1 MKMWIGDPCYVL
13 TESQYEQVIDRDLY
27 CPEVDVDETF
37 TCVVYNTWGGDGT
50 FTDQNG
56 KEYIV
61 DSGQLCILPLECV
74 YHDPNRP
81 WLVDCGQVYD
91 DGDEN
96 WVNGFVDDHSEDKGL
111 IQFGEVVIQTGYEE
125 EEEEDEEV

>member
-27 CPEVDVDETF
+27 DPEVDLGDF
-37 TCVVYNTWGGDGT
+37 TCIVYNTWGGDGT

-56 KEYIV
+56 KEYLV
-61 DSGQLCILPLECV
+61 DSGQLCVIPECCIRE
-74 YHDPNRP
+74 DR
-81 WLVDCGQVYD
+81 VDSHYPKCGQVYD
-91 DGDEN
+91 DEN
-96 WVNGFVDDHSEDKGL
+96 WVNGFIDDHSEDKGL

-125 EEEEDEEV
+125 EEEED